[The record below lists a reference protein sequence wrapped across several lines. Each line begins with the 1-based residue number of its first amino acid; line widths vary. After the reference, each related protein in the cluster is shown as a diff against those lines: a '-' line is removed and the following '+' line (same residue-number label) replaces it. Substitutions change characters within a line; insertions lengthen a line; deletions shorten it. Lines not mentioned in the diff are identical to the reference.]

1 MNSSTLVIPTLF
13 FLGILTLA
21 GRPTT
26 AAPPS
31 AQQSGTAR
39 TTTGTSGSSHRLAA
53 SMQNKLDYI
62 QQNGARSQPDQRPT
76 VISEDEAND
85 YLAAGYV
92 KLPQGVKK
100 VRLQGASGG
109 ITAFL
114 TVNFDEIKAGQKA
127 SNPLLG
133 LFSGTHDVTVESDA
147 KGVGSEGTVHVK
159 SVYLDGTEIPRMA
172 LEFFVERY
180 ITPKYPNVGLDSQF
194 KMPDRIDTA
203 SVGYHK
209 LTLTQK

>member
-1 MNSSTLVIPTLF
+1 MNSTTLVIPTL
-13 FLGILTLA
+13 LLLCILAIA
-21 GRPTT
+21 GRPTN
-26 AAPPS
+26 AAGFSP
-31 AQQSGTAR
+31 QQSATAHN
-39 TTTGTSGSSHRLAA
+39 SNVSSHRLAA

-76 VISEDEAND
+76 VMTEEEAND

-92 KLPQGVKK
+92 QLPQGVKK
-100 VRLQGASGG
+100 VRLQGASGA

-147 KGVGSEGTVHVK
+147 RAVGRQGTVHVK

-203 SVGYHK
+203 TVGYHK
-209 LTLTQK
+209 LTVTQK